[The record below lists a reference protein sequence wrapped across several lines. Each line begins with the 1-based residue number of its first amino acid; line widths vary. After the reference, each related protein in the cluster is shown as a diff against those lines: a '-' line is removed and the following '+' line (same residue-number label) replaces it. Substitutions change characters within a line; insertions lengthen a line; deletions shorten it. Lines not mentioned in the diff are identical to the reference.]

1 MTADAAN
8 QRILWVDDEPSI
20 LMVCKTLLNA
30 EGYDVETAGSGEL
43 ALGLMSKKPFKAVL
57 TNIRMFPMDGIE
69 FVHTAR
75 DRHPDTSFAYVTA
88 YGSRDLC
95 LREAKAG
102 VNDYMTKP
110 FLVDDVLFMVRELLA
125 HGPEWQGKGCRTILY
140 GSPAFSL
147 WVVCDPKSGLPG
159 TLLGRAYY
167 TKGMPR
173 GNQMILENL
182 AGDLASAA
190 EYEPPEGLFPL
201 IVDKPFSVRV
211 KSWGLDDPESR
222 EHKRRHLIRQ
232 VCRAIA
238 DDLPD
243 SPTDAAERAA
253 YRVFLCYEDE
263 KGKVFPIIGNEN
275 LQVALNAAER
285 AKNANA

>member
-1 MTADAAN
+1 MTADAGN

-20 LMVCKTLLNA
+20 LTVCKTLLNA

-43 ALGLMSKKPFKAVL
+43 ALELMSQKPFKAVL
-57 TNIRMFPMDGIE
+57 TNIRMSPMNGVE
-69 FVHTAR
+69 FLHAAKER
-75 DRHPDTSFAYVTA
+75 YPETSFAYVTA
-88 YGSRDLC
+88 YGSPSVC

-110 FLVDDVLFMVRELLA
+110 FIVDDVLFMVRELLA

-147 WVVCDPKSGLPG
+147 WVVCDSRSGLPR

-182 AGDLASAA
+182 AGDLGSAA

-201 IVDKPFSVRV
+201 IADEPFSLRV
-211 KSWGLDDPESR
+211 TSWGVDDPESR
-222 EHKRRHLIRQ
+222 EQKRRRLIKQ

-238 DDLPD
+238 DNLPD
-243 SPTDAAERAA
+243 APSDAAERAA
-253 YRVFLCYEDE
+253 YRIFLWETRNRRFLLSFSPSIPVIRLP
-263 KGKVFPIIGNEN
+263 KPST
-275 LQVALNAAER
+275 
-285 AKNANA
+285 